1 MEQAMSAHM
10 SQNES
15 LQAKLMSNSDRVAL
29 LEQVNQQLKGTVQQK
44 EEINVQVGQQIEDLQ
59 RKLRWVVDW

>member
-15 LQAKLMSNSDRVAL
+15 LQAQLMSNSDRVAL